1 VGSLAKLLIT
11 FENKFPYIF
20 LYHIKVLYL
29 TIIKN
34 KHTMTYSKIITAINN
49 ANLSADEL
57 SKLNSF
63 VVDTI
68 KLKRKMDGAVIK
80 QSLSAGSVVMVDHP
94 AHKNSTFE
102 VLEVRRTKATIKDS
116 QGRRMNA
123 PLSMLIPM

>member
-1 VGSLAKLLIT
+1 
-11 FENKFPYIF
+11 
-20 LYHIKVLYL
+20 
-29 TIIKN
+29 
-34 KHTMTYSKIITAINN
+34 MTYSKIVSAINN
-49 ANLSADEL
+49 ANLSVEEL

-68 KLKRKMDGAVIK
+68 KLKRKMNGAVIK
-80 QSLSAGSVVMVDHP
+80 QSLSRGSVVMVDHP
-94 AHKNSTFE
+94 SHKNSTFE

>member
-1 VGSLAKLLIT
+1 
-11 FENKFPYIF
+11 
-20 LYHIKVLYL
+20 
-29 TIIKN
+29 
-34 KHTMTYSKIITAINN
+34 MTYSQIVSQINK
-49 ANLSADEL
+49 ANLSAAEL

-80 QSLSAGSVVMVDHP
+80 QQLSKGSVVMVDHP
-94 AHKNSTFE
+94 SHKNESFTIDS
-102 VLEVRRTKATIKDS
+102 VRRTKATIIDS

>member
-1 VGSLAKLLIT
+1 
-11 FENKFPYIF
+11 
-20 LYHIKVLYL
+20 
-29 TIIKN
+29 
-34 KHTMTYSKIITAINN
+34 MTYSKIITAINN

-80 QSLSAGSVVMVDHP
+80 QSLSRGSMVMVDHNS
-94 AHKNSTFE
+94 HRGSTFE

>member
-1 VGSLAKLLIT
+1 
-11 FENKFPYIF
+11 
-20 LYHIKVLYL
+20 
-29 TIIKN
+29 
-34 KHTMTYSKIITAINN
+34 MTYSKIVSAINN
-49 ANLSADEL
+49 ANLSVEEL

-68 KLKRKMDGAVIK
+68 KLKRKMNGAVIK
-80 QSLSAGSVVMVDHP
+80 QSLSRGSMVMVDHP